1 LKSKSFIVFSL
12 KTIKI
17 AMKSRKQ
24 LLNKMKAKAFDT
36 GLFKRILTYTK
47 PYKWRYNGVIIF
59 AISLSI
65 FAALRPYL
73 LKQTVDGY
81 IKTHDQLGLLFYVT
95 LMGIVLMLEVFSQFY
110 FVYWA
115 NWLGQDIVK
124 DIRTKLFKHIL
135 SFRMKYFDLV
145 PVGQLVTRSVSDIES
160 IARIF
165 SQGLFMIISDLM
177 KMLVVLIFM
186 FYMNWKL
193 TWIVVIAM
201 PILVYITRIFQRKM
215 QVAFEEVRTQIANMN
230 SFVQERVTGMK
241 IVQLFNREK
250 TEYESFKEIN
260 GKHKKAWI
268 KTILYN
274 SIFFPIADIISSLT
288 LGCIVVFGGFKI
300 LNGDNFTTF
309 GDLFSYTMFIGMLF
323 NPLRQIA
330 DKFNEMQLGMIA
342 ANRVFDIIDTQDH
355 IQDTGTIEAPI
366 FNGTIEFKDVRFGYI
381 PEEEVIKGIDLSVE
395 AGQTIAIVGSTG
407 AGKSTI
413 INLLNRFY
421 EINSGTICIDGNNI
435 ENYTLASLRKQIAVV
450 LQDVFLFADTIY
462 NNITLNNPEI
472 TKAQVLEAAKVI
484 GVHDF
489 IMSLP
494 DNYDFDVKERGVMLS
509 SGQRQLIAFLRSY
522 VSNPSI
528 LILDEATSSI
538 DTYSEEMIQR
548 ATETITKGRT
558 SIVIAHRLA
567 TIVNADKIVV
577 MDKGLIVEQ
586 GTHQELI
593 NRTNGYYKN
602 LYDSQFVVAN

>member
-1 LKSKSFIVFSL
+1 
-12 KTIKI
+12 
-17 AMKSRKQ
+17 
-24 LLNKMKAKAFDT
+24 MKAKAFDT
-36 GLFKRILTYTK
+36 RLFKRILKYTK
-47 PYKWRYNGVIIF
+47 PYQLRFNGVIAF

-81 IKTHDQLGLLFYVT
+81 IKTHDQQGLLLYVS
-95 LMGIVLMLEVFSQFY
+95 LMGIVLLLEVFSQFY
-110 FVYWA
+110 FVFWA

-124 DIRTKLFKHIL
+124 DIRIKLFAHLL

-145 PVGQLVTRSVSDIES
+145 PVGQVVTRCVSDIEA

-193 TWIVVIAM
+193 TWIVIVAM
-201 PILVYITRIFQRKM
+201 PVLVFFTRIFQKKM

-230 SFVQERVTGMK
+230 TFVQERVTGMK
-241 IVQLFNREK
+241 IVQLFNREDIEFDK
-250 TEYESFKEIN
+250 FKNIN
-260 GKHKKAWI
+260 DKHRKAWI

-288 LGCIVVFGGFKI
+288 LGFIVLYGGIKI

-342 ANRVFDIIDTQDH
+342 ANRVFDILDTEDQ
-355 IQDTGTIEAPI
+355 IQDTGTVEAPI
-366 FNGTIEFKDVRFGYI
+366 FEGNILFKDVRFGYI
-381 PEEEVIKGIDLSVE
+381 PDEEVIKGIDLEVS
-395 AGQTIAIVGSTG
+395 AGQTVAIVGSTG

-421 EINSGTICIDGNNI
+421 EIDSGEILIDNQNI
-435 ENYTLASLRKQIAVV
+435 KNYTIASLRKQIAIV
-450 LQDVFLFADTIY
+450 LQDVFLFSDSIL
-462 NNITLNNPEI
+462 NNITLHNEGVSREDVI
-472 TKAQVLEAAKVI
+472 AAAQKI

-489 IMSLP
+489 IMTLP
-494 DNYDFDVKERGVMLS
+494 EGYDYNVKERGVMLS
-509 SGQRQLIAFLRSY
+509 SGQRQLIAFLRAY

-538 DTYSEEMIQR
+538 DT
-548 ATETITKGRT
+548 
-558 SIVIAHRLA
+558 H
-567 TIVNADKIVV
+567 
-577 MDKGLIVEQ
+577 
-586 GTHQELI
+586 
-593 NRTNGYYKN
+593 
-602 LYDSQFVVAN
+602 

>member
-1 LKSKSFIVFSL
+1 
-12 KTIKI
+12 
-17 AMKSRKQ
+17 
-24 LLNKMKAKAFDT
+24 MKAKAFDT
-36 GLFKRILTYTK
+36 RLFKRILQYTK
-47 PYKWRYNGVIIF
+47 PYQWRFNGVIIF
-59 AISLSI
+59 AISLSV

-81 IKTHDQLGLLFYVT
+81 IKTHDQYGLLLYVI
-95 LMGIVLMLEVFSQFY
+95 LMGIVLLLEVFSQFY

-124 DIRTKLFKHIL
+124 DIRTKLFKHLL
-135 SFRMKYFDLV
+135 SFRMKYFDHV

-177 KMLVVLIFM
+177 KMFVVLIFM
-186 FYMNWKL
+186 FYMNWTL
-193 TWIVVIAM
+193 TWIVIVAM
-201 PILVYITRIFQRKM
+201 PILVFFTRIFQKKM

-241 IVQLFNREK
+241 IVQLFNREDI
-250 TEYESFKEIN
+250 EYEKFKSIN
-260 GKHKKAWI
+260 DKHKKAWI

-288 LGCIVVFGGFKI
+288 LGFIVLYGGIKI

-342 ANRVFDIIDTQDH
+342 ANRVFDILDTQDQ

-366 FNGTIEFKDVRFGYI
+366 FKGNIKFENVRFGYI
-381 PEEEVIKGIDLSVE
+381 PEEDVIKGIDLQVN

-421 EINSGTICIDGNNI
+421 EINSGSIYIDNHNI
-435 ENYTLASLRKQIAVV
+435 EHYTLSSLRTQIAVV
-450 LQDVFLFADTIY
+450 LQDVFLFADTIF
-462 NNITLNNPEI
+462 NNITLNNPAISRE
-472 TKAQVLEAAKVI
+472 QVLAAAKKI

-509 SGQRQLIAFLRSY
+509 SGQRQLIAFLRAY

-538 DTYSEEMIQR
+538 DTYSEELIQR

-593 NRTNGYYKN
+593 NRESGYYKN
-602 LYDSQFVVAN
+602 LYDSQFSMAN

>member
-1 LKSKSFIVFSL
+1 
-12 KTIKI
+12 
-17 AMKSRKQ
+17 
-24 LLNKMKAKAFDT
+24 MKAKAFDT
-36 GLFKRILTYTK
+36 RLFKRILKYTK
-47 PYKWRYNGVIIF
+47 PYKWRYYGVIVF
-59 AISLSI
+59 AVSLSV

-81 IKTHDQLGLLFYVT
+81 IKTHDKQGLLMYII
-95 LMGIVLMLEVFSQFY
+95 LMGIILLMEVFSQFY

-124 DIRTKLFKHIL
+124 DIRNKLFKHIL

-193 TWIVVIAM
+193 TWIVVVAM

-241 IVQLFNREK
+241 IVQLFNRERI
-250 TEYESFKEIN
+250 EAENFKEIN
-260 GKHKKAWI
+260 NKHKVAWI

-274 SIFFPIADIISSLT
+274 SIFFPIADIISSIT
-288 LGCIVVFGGFKI
+288 LGLVVVYGGFRI
-300 LNGDNFTTF
+300 LDGDHFTTF

-355 IQDTGTIEAPI
+355 IQDTGTLEAPI
-366 FNGTIEFKDVRFGYI
+366 FDGSIEFKNVRFSYI
-381 PEEEVIKGIDLSVE
+381 PEEEVIKGIDLSVTS
-395 AGQTIAIVGSTG
+395 GQTIAIVGSTG

-421 EINSGTICIDGNNI
+421 EINNGTICIDGQNI

-462 NNITLNNPEI
+462 NNITLHNPEI
-472 TKAQVLEAAKVI
+472 SREQVIDAAKKI

-538 DTYSEEMIQR
+538 DSYSEELIQR

-558 SIVIAHRLA
+558 SIIIAHRLA

-586 GTHQELI
+586 GTHQELLHE
-593 NRTNGYYKN
+593 NNGYYRN
-602 LYDSQFVVAN
+602 LYDSQFSVAN

>member
-1 LKSKSFIVFSL
+1 
-12 KTIKI
+12 
-17 AMKSRKQ
+17 
-24 LLNKMKAKAFDT
+24 MKAKAFDT
-36 GLFKRILTYTK
+36 RLFKRILHYTK
-47 PYKWRYNGVIIF
+47 PYQWRFNGVIVF
-59 AISLSI
+59 AISLSL

-73 LKQTVDGY
+73 LKQTVDDY
-81 IKTHDQLGLLFYVT
+81 IQTEDAQGLLFYIT
-95 LMGIVLMLEVFSQFY
+95 LMGIVLLCEVFSQFY
-110 FVYWA
+110 FVFWA

-124 DIRTKLFKHIL
+124 DIRVKLFKHIL

-177 KMLVVLIFM
+177 KMVVVLIFM

-193 TWIVVIAM
+193 TWIVIVAM
-201 PILVYITRIFQRKM
+201 PILVFFTRIFQRKM
-215 QVAFEEVRTQIANMN
+215 QVAFEEVRNQISNMN

-241 IVQLFNREK
+241 IVQLFNREDI
-250 TEYESFKEIN
+250 ESEKFKEIN
-260 GKHKKAWI
+260 DKHKKAWI

-288 LGCIVVFGGFKI
+288 LGFIVLYGGIKI

-342 ANRVFDIIDTQDH
+342 ANRVFAIIDTEDQ
-355 IQDTGTIEAPI
+355 IQDTGTIEAPV
-366 FNGTIEFKDVRFGYI
+366 FLGKIEFTDVRFSYI
-381 PEEEVIKGIDLSVE
+381 EEEEVIKGIDLDVSPGDTV
-395 AGQTIAIVGSTG
+395 AIVGSTG

-421 EINSGTICIDGNNI
+421 EIDSGSICIDKNNI
-435 ENYTLASLRKQIAVV
+435 ENYTLGSLRKQIAVV

-472 TKAQVLEAAKVI
+472 TREDVLAAAKEI
-484 GVHDF
+484 GVHEF

-509 SGQRQLIAFLRSY
+509 SGQRQLIAFLRAY

-538 DTYSEEMIQR
+538 DSYSEELIQR
-548 ATETITKGRT
+548 ATETITQGRT

-586 GTHQELI
+586 GTHQELL
-593 NRTNGYYKN
+593 NRETGYYKN
-602 LYDSQFVVAN
+602 LYDSQFSVAN

>member
-1 LKSKSFIVFSL
+1 
-12 KTIKI
+12 
-17 AMKSRKQ
+17 
-24 LLNKMKAKAFDT
+24 MKAKAFDT

-47 PYKWRYNGVIIF
+47 PYKWRYYGVILF
-59 AISLSI
+59 AVSLSI

-81 IKTHDQLGLLFYVT
+81 IKTHDKEGLLMY
-95 LMGIVLMLEVFSQFY
+95 IVLMGVVLLMEVFSQFY

-193 TWIVVIAM
+193 TWIVVVAM
-201 PILVYITRIFQRKM
+201 PILVFITRIFQRKM

-250 TEYESFKEIN
+250 IEADNFKVIN
-260 GKHKKAWI
+260 DKHRVAWI

-274 SIFFPIADIISSLT
+274 SIFFPIADIISSIT
-288 LGCIVVFGGFKI
+288 LGLVVVYGGFKI
-300 LNGDNFTTF
+300 LNGDHFTTF

-355 IQDTGTIEAPI
+355 IQDTGTLEAPV
-366 FNGTIEFKDVRFGYI
+366 FDGSIEFKDVRFSYI
-381 PEEEVIKGIDLSVE
+381 PEEEVIKGIDLSV
-395 AGQTIAIVGSTG
+395 ASGQTVAIVGSTG

-421 EINSGTICIDGNNI
+421 EINSGTIFIDGHNI

-462 NNITLNNPEI
+462 NNITLHNPEI
-472 TKAQVLEAAKVI
+472 TRDKVLDAAKKI

-538 DTYSEEMIQR
+538 DTYSEELIQR

-558 SIVIAHRLA
+558 SIIIAHRLA

-586 GTHQELI
+586 GTHQELL
-593 NRTNGYYKN
+593 NKVDGYYKN
-602 LYDSQFVVAN
+602 LYDSQFSVAN

>member
-1 LKSKSFIVFSL
+1 
-12 KTIKI
+12 
-17 AMKSRKQ
+17 
-24 LLNKMKAKAFDT
+24 MKAKAFDT
-36 GLFKRILTYTK
+36 NIFKRILKYTK
-47 PYKWRYNGVIIF
+47 PFQWRFNGVIIF
-59 AISLSI
+59 AVSLSV

-81 IKTHDQLGLLFYVT
+81 IKTHDQQGLLFYMT
-95 LMGIVLMLEVFSQFY
+95 LMLVVLMAEVFSQFY

-124 DIRTKLFKHIL
+124 DIRIKLFKHML
-135 SFRMKYFDLV
+135 SFRMKYYDNA
-145 PVGQLVTRSVSDIES
+145 PVGQLVTRSVSDIEA
-160 IARIF
+160 IAKIF

-177 KMLVVLIFM
+177 KMLVVLLFM
-186 FYMNWKL
+186 FYMNWRL
-193 TWIVVIAM
+193 TWIVIVAM
-201 PILVYITRIFQRKM
+201 PILVYFTRIFQKKM
-215 QVAFEEVRTQIANMN
+215 QVAFEEVRTQIANLN
-230 SFVQERVTGMK
+230 TFVQERVTGMK
-241 IVQLFNREK
+241 IVQLFNRETIEAEK
-250 TEYESFKEIN
+250 FSEIN
-260 GKHKKAWI
+260 QKHNKAWI

-288 LGCIVVFGGFKI
+288 LGFVVLYGGIKI
-300 LNGDNFTTF
+300 LNGNHFTTF

-330 DKFNEMQLGMIA
+330 DKFNEMQMGMIA
-342 ANRVFDIIDTQDH
+342 ANRVFDILDTDDQ
-355 IQDTGTIEAPI
+355 IQDTGTVEAPV
-366 FNGTIEFKDVRFGYI
+366 FKGSIEFKDVHFGYLAN
-381 PEEEVIKGIDLSVE
+381 EEVIKGISFKVNPGE
-395 AGQTIAIVGSTG
+395 TIAIVGATG

-421 EINSGTICIDGNNI
+421 EINSGSIFIDNHNVK
-435 ENYTLASLRKQIAVV
+435 EYSLSSIRKQIAVV
-450 LQDVFLFADTIY
+450 LQDVFLFADTIL
-462 NNITLNNPEI
+462 NNITLNHPEI
-472 TKAQVLEAAKVI
+472 SREQVVDAAKKI

-494 DNYDFDVKERGVMLS
+494 DNYDYNVKERGIMLS
-509 SGQRQLIAFLRSY
+509 SGQRQLIAFLRAF

-538 DTYSEEMIQR
+538 DTYSEELIQR
-548 ATETITKGRT
+548 ATETITKDRT

-567 TIVNADKIVV
+567 TIMNADTIIV

-593 NRTNGYYKN
+593 TRTDGYYKK
-602 LYDSQFVVAN
+602 LYDSQFSVAIAN

>member
-1 LKSKSFIVFSL
+1 
-12 KTIKI
+12 
-17 AMKSRKQ
+17 ME
-24 LLNKMKAKAFDT
+24 AKAFDT
-36 GLFKRILTYTK
+36 RLFKRILKYTK
-47 PYKWRYNGVIIF
+47 PYQWRFNGVVIF

-65 FAALRPYL
+65 FTAIRPYL
-73 LKQTVDGY
+73 LKQTVDSY
-81 IKTHDQLGLLFYVT
+81 IQPKDQNGLLIYIT
-95 LMGIVLMLEVFSQFY
+95 LMGIVLLLEVLAQFF

-124 DIRTKLFKHIL
+124 DIRVKLFKHL
-135 SFRMKYFDLV
+135 MSFRMKYFDLV
-145 PVGQLVTRSVSDIES
+145 PVGQLVTRSVSDIEA

-165 SQGLFMIISDLM
+165 SQGLFMIISDMM

-193 TWIVVIAM
+193 TWIVIVAM
-201 PILVYITRIFQRKM
+201 PILVYITRIFQKKM

-241 IVQLFNREK
+241 IVQLFHREDIEAEK
-250 TEYESFKEIN
+250 FKSIN
-260 GKHKKAWI
+260 DKHKKAWI

-288 LGCIVVFGGFKI
+288 LGFIVLYGGFHI
-300 LNGDNFTTF
+300 LDGDKFTTF

-342 ANRVFDIIDTQDH
+342 ANRVFDILDTQDQ
-355 IQDTGTIEAPI
+355 IQDTGTIEAPLFDGAI
-366 FNGTIEFKDVRFGYI
+366 RFEDIRFGYI
-381 PEEEVIKGIDLSVE
+381 PNEEVIKGINLEVK

-421 EINSGTICIDGNNI
+421 EINSGSIYIDNHNI
-435 ENYTLASLRKQIAVV
+435 ENYTLSSLRKQIAVV

-472 TKAQVLEAAKVI
+472 TREQVIEAAKKI

-509 SGQRQLIAFLRSY
+509 SGQRQLIAFLRAY

-538 DTYSEEMIQR
+538 DTYSEELIQH

-567 TIVNADKIVV
+567 TIVTADQIVV
-577 MDKGLIVEQ
+577 MDKGHIVEQ
-586 GTHQELI
+586 GSHQELL
-593 NRTNGYYKN
+593 NQEKGYYKN
-602 LYDSQFVVAN
+602 LYDSQFNTSNSNTIL

>member
-1 LKSKSFIVFSL
+1 
-12 KTIKI
+12 
-17 AMKSRKQ
+17 
-24 LLNKMKAKAFDT
+24 MKAKAFDT
-36 GLFKRILTYTK
+36 RLFKRILKYTK
-47 PYKWRYNGVIIF
+47 PYQWRFNGVIIF

-73 LKQTVDGY
+73 LKQTVDSY
-81 IKTHDQLGLLFYVT
+81 IQPKDQNGLLLYIT
-95 LMGIVLMLEVFSQFY
+95 LMGFVLLLEVFSQFF
-110 FVYWA
+110 FVFWA

-124 DIRTKLFKHIL
+124 DIRVKMFKHIL

-145 PVGQLVTRSVSDIES
+145 PVGQLVTRSVSDIEA

-193 TWIVVIAM
+193 TWIVIVAM
-201 PILVYITRIFQRKM
+201 PILVFITRIFQKKM

-241 IVQLFNREK
+241 IVQLFHREDIEAEKFRVINDKHNR
-250 TEYESFKEIN
+250 
-260 GKHKKAWI
+260 AWI

-288 LGCIVVFGGFKI
+288 LGFIVLYGGFNI
-300 LNGDNFTTF
+300 LNGDTSTTF

-342 ANRVFDIIDTQDH
+342 ANRVFDILDTQDQ
-355 IQDTGTIEAPI
+355 IQDTGTIEAPLFDGDI
-366 FNGTIEFKDVRFGYI
+366 RFENVHFGYI
-381 PEEEVIKGIDLSVE
+381 PDEEVIKGIDLEVK

-421 EINSGTICIDGNNI
+421 EINSGSIYIDNQNI
-435 ENYTLASLRKQIAVV
+435 EDYTLTTLRKQIAVV

-472 TKAQVLEAAKVI
+472 TRDQVLNAAQKI

-509 SGQRQLIAFLRSY
+509 SGQRQLIAFLRAY

-538 DTYSEEMIQR
+538 DTYSEELIQR

-558 SIVIAHRLA
+558 SIVIAHRLS

-593 NRTNGYYKN
+593 NHEKGYYKN
-602 LYDSQFVVAN
+602 LYDSQFSIAN

>member
-1 LKSKSFIVFSL
+1 
-12 KTIKI
+12 
-17 AMKSRKQ
+17 
-24 LLNKMKAKAFDT
+24 MKAKAFDT
-36 GLFKRILTYTK
+36 QVFKRILEYTK
-47 PYKWRYNGVIIF
+47 PYKWRFNGVIFF
-59 AISLSI
+59 AISLSV

-81 IKTHDQLGLLFYVT
+81 IKSHDANGLLFYVT
-95 LMGIVLMLEVFSQFY
+95 LMGFVLLLEVFSQFY

-124 DIRTKLFKHIL
+124 DIRIKLFKHML
-135 SFRMKYFDLV
+135 SFRMKYYDNA
-145 PVGQLVTRSVSDIES
+145 PVGQLVTRSVSDIEA

-165 SQGLFMIISDLM
+165 SQGLFMILSDLM
-177 KMLVVLIFM
+177 KMLVVLLFM
-186 FYMNWKL
+186 FYMNFKL
-193 TWIVVIAM
+193 TWIVIVAM
-201 PILVYITRIFQRKM
+201 PILVFFTRIFQRKM
-215 QVAFEEVRTQIANMN
+215 QVAFEEVRNQIANMN
-230 SFVQERVTGMK
+230 TFVQERVTGMK
-241 IVQLFNREK
+241 IVQLFNREDIEAQK
-250 TEYESFKEIN
+250 FCEIN
-260 GKHKKAWI
+260 DKHRKAWI

-288 LGCIVVFGGFKI
+288 LGFVVLYGGIKI
-300 LNGDNFTTF
+300 LNGDHFTTF

-330 DKFNEMQLGMIA
+330 DKFNEMQMGMIA
-342 ANRVFDIIDTQDH
+342 ANRVFYILDTKDQ
-355 IQDTGTIEAPI
+355 IQDNGTIEAPTFEGNII
-366 FNGTIEFKDVRFGYI
+366 FKEVRFSYI
-381 PEEEVIKGIDLSVE
+381 ENEEVIKGINLVVK
-395 AGQTIAIVGSTG
+395 AGETIAIVGSTG

-421 EINSGTICIDGNNI
+421 EISNGTIYIDEKNI
-435 ENYTLASLRKQIAVV
+435 NDYTLSSIRKQIAVV
-450 LQDVFLFADTIY
+450 LQDVFLFADTIL
-462 NNITLNNPEI
+462 NNITLNNTEI
-472 TKAQVLEAAKVI
+472 SREEVFSAAQKI

-494 DNYDFDVKERGVMLS
+494 EGYDYNVKERGVMLS
-509 SGQRQLIAFLRSY
+509 SGQRQSIAFLRAY

-538 DTYSEEMIQR
+538 DTYSEELIQK
-548 ATETITKGRT
+548 ATEKITQGRT

-586 GTHQELI
+586 GSHSELV
-593 NRTNGYYKN
+593 NKESGYYKK
-602 LYDSQFVVAN
+602 LYDSQFLIEN